1 MQETNKMKQQIQDH
15 LDKVILPFWESLKD
29 DEYGGFYGYMDIDL
43 NVDKKA
49 VKGCILNNRILWFF
63 ANAYLTKK
71 RPELLSYAKH
81 AYEFLKKACLD
92 KTYGGVYWSVTF
104 DGKPEEDMKHTYN
117 QAFAI
122 YALSSYYDAS
132 GDTEA
137 LDIAFSIYDVIEAH
151 CKDDKGYL
159 EAFDRNF
166 QPVSNE
172 KLSENGVM
180 AEKTM
185 NTLLH
190 VFEGYTELYRVTKD
204 KRVGE
209 NLRWMLDI
217 FAKKVYNPDKKHQEV
232 FFDKDWNTLID
243 LYSYGHDIETSWLID
258 RGLEILNDPDVTEKL
273 SPITDTLAEQIY
285 KIAYK
290 DHSVINECER
300 GVDNTTRVWWVQAE
314 SVLGFMNYYQK
325 HPEKTEYFKAV
336 QDIWEYIQ
344 TYMVDKRPG
353 SEWFWDLDENKQPS
367 DKKPIVEPWKC
378 PYHNGRMCFEM
389 INRL

>member
-1 MQETNKMKQQIQDH
+1 MTFKNFICKGILVFIGLLLIGWLGQYIYVVNGEIDWFRLMLVYGLPVGIPHMFIIVPWHWD
-15 LDKVILPFWESLKD
+15 LSGILGMVALCVIV
-29 DEYGGFYGYMDIDL
+29 GG
-43 NVDKKA
+43 
-49 VKGCILNNRILWFF
+49 
-63 ANAYLTKK
+63 
-71 RPELLSYAKH
+71 
-81 AYEFLKKACLD
+81 
-92 KTYGGVYWSVTF
+92 
-104 DGKPEEDMKHTYN
+104 
-117 QAFAI
+117 
-122 YALSSYYDAS
+122 
-132 GDTEA
+132 
-137 LDIAFSIYDVIEAH
+137 
-151 CKDDKGYL
+151 
-159 EAFDRNF
+159 
-166 QPVSNE
+166 
-172 KLSENGVM
+172 
-180 AEKTM
+180 
-185 NTLLH
+185 

-217 FAKKVYNPDKKHQEV
+217 FAKKVYNPDKKRQEV

-258 RGLEILNDPDVTEKL
+258 RGLEILNDPAVTEKL

>member
-1 MQETNKMKQQIQDH
+1 
-15 LDKVILPFWESLKD
+15 
-29 DEYGGFYGYMDIDL
+29 
-43 NVDKKA
+43 
-49 VKGCILNNRILWFF
+49 
-63 ANAYLTKK
+63 
-71 RPELLSYAKH
+71 
-81 AYEFLKKACLD
+81 
-92 KTYGGVYWSVTF
+92 
-104 DGKPEEDMKHTYN
+104 
-117 QAFAI
+117 
-122 YALSSYYDAS
+122 
-132 GDTEA
+132 
-137 LDIAFSIYDVIEAH
+137 
-151 CKDDKGYL
+151 
-159 EAFDRNF
+159 
-166 QPVSNE
+166 
-172 KLSENGVM
+172 
-180 AEKTM
+180 M

-217 FAKKVYNPDKKHQEV
+217 FAKKVYNPDKKRQEV

-258 RGLEILNDPDVTEKL
+258 RGLKILNDPAVTENL

-300 GVDNTTRVWWVQAE
+300 GVNDTKRVWWVQAE